1 MNSFTLHHTTKANQ
15 MKTIYLREKK
25 SGNFEIVTGKFNQ
38 AEHTHKFKTWTALQ
52 DFYQKLYG
60 SKIIKAEYGR
70 STTYFNSFNE
80 VKAFIKKAT
89 K

>member
-1 MNSFTLHHTTKANQ
+1 

-25 SGNFEIVTGKFNQ
+25 SGNFEIETGKFNQ

-60 SKIIKAEYGR
+60 SKIIKAEYSR
-70 STTYFNSFNE
+70 STIYFNSFNQL
-80 VKAFIKKAT
+80 KALIKAQ
-89 K
+89 